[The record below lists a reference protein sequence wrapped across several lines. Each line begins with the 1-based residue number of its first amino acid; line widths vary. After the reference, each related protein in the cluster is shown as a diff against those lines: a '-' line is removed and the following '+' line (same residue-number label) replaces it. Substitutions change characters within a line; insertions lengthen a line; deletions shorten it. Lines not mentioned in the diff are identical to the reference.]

1 MTLSDIELWWP
12 HTHGTPAMH
21 TASFTF
27 EQHTDNNADI
37 SSNGD
42 VSNGDVSND
51 DASSG
56 DGATAALTAELHARV
71 GIRTVE
77 TTVDPVTAGRMFHV
91 NGERIFIEGNNWKRL
106 FCAIFILKTIFLP
119 RQARDKHREIE
130 NKGRFLPGI
139 RSPRGYGA
147 V

>member
-1 MTLSDIELWWP
+1 VTLSDIELWWP

-42 VSNGDVSND
+42 VSNGDVSNGDVSND
-51 DASSG
+51 DVSSG
-56 DGATAALTAELHARV
+56 DGAAAALTAELHARV

-77 TTVDPVTAGRMFHV
+77 TTVDPGKKTALF
-91 NGERIFIEGNNWKRL
+91 EPFIYKMHL
-106 FCAIFILKTIFLP
+106 FTKTGSGQ
-119 RQARDKHREIE
+119 R
-130 NKGRFLPGI
+130 
-139 RSPRGYGA
+139 
-147 V
+147 

>member
-37 SSNGD
+37 SSND
-42 VSNGDVSND
+42 DVSND
-51 DASSG
+51 DVSSG

-106 FCAIFILKTIFLP
+106 FCAIFI
-119 RQARDKHREIE
+119 RQARDKHRE
-130 NKGRFLPGI
+130 NSKKSGDFCRRRQLD
-139 RSPRGYGA
+139 RD
-147 V
+147 